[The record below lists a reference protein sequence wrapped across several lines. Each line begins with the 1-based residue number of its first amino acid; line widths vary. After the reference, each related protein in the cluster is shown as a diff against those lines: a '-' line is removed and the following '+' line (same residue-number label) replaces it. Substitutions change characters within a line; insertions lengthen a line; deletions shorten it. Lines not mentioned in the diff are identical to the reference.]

1 MKYYLLGIIITA
13 LLFAGCENSSN
24 SPDGEVYLGGKIVN
38 PNADFLLLLKD
49 DVPVDTLRLNESG
62 EFGEKL
68 EGLDAGIYTFNH
80 PPENQIM
87 YLKPGD
93 SVVLWLNTLQFDES
107 INFSG
112 RGAEESTFLLDMF
125 LHNQRNNDLIL
136 SYYKIKPEK
145 FAAKTDSIKKE
156 RIAELDKL
164 KKKHHFSDE
173 FLDIAN
179 ASINYEY
186 YDLRERYSFLIR
198 KYFHQ
203 FEKEIP
209 KDFYSYRKEID
220 FNRENLQNFYVY
232 LNLID
237 DYLRTRSIEYCEKN
251 NISRRSCYDLNAF
264 ANVKRRMKMID
275 SLSHTPGI
283 KNEFLDRLASQ
294 SVIMSGTETRID
306 SILNL
311 LEKLDYSNLKD
322 IQNLAQI
329 HKNFLVGKSMK
340 DKTLMNTD
348 GEVVTYAQLLDKP
361 LITFTWSIYS
371 PAHHKWQHKIIQ
383 DLRKKYP
390 EVKFIGINIDQGE
403 VKDWLTTV
411 EKNNYNKNYEF
422 QLAKRDMDEKTLR
435 NYISKMLF
443 LNKDGVIVK
452 GDAQLNPVTFEKDVV
467 EFLNR

>member
-1 MKYYLLGIIITA
+1 MRYYLLGIIISA
-13 LLFAGCENSSN
+13 FLLTGCENSSDH
-24 SPDGEVYLGGKIVN
+24 SKGEVYLGGKIVN
-38 PNADFLLLLKD
+38 PNAGFLLLSKD
-49 DVPVDTLRLNESG
+49 DVPIDTLRLNQSG
-62 EFGEKL
+62 EFGKKL
-68 EGLDAGIYTFNH
+68 EGLKPGIYTFNH

-93 SVVLWLNTLQFDES
+93 SIVIWLNTLQFDES

-112 RGAEESTFLLDMF
+112 KGAEESSFLLDMF
-125 LHNQRNNDLIL
+125 LHNKRNNDLIL

-145 FAAKTDSIKKE
+145 FAAKTDSIKKQ
-156 RIAELDKL
+156 RIAELEKL
-164 KKKHHFSDE
+164 KKSNHFSDA
-173 FLDIAN
+173 FLDIAD

-198 KYFHQ
+198 KYFRQ
-203 FEKEIP
+203 FEQEIP
-209 KDFYSYRKEID
+209 EDFYNYRKEID

-237 DYLRTRSIEYCEKN
+237 DYLRTRSIEYCERHN
-251 NISRRSCYDLNAF
+251 SPRSCYDLNSF
-264 ANVKRRMKMID
+264 QNVRRRMMMID
-275 SLSHTPGI
+275 SLSQTPDI
-283 KNEFLDRLASQ
+283 KNEFLDRLASR
-294 SVIMSGTETRID
+294 SVIMASTESRID

-311 LEKLDYSNLKD
+311 LQKMDYSNID
-322 IQNLAQI
+322 EIRNLAEI

-348 GEVVTYAQLLDKP
+348 GEVITYAKLLDKP
-361 LITFTWSIYS
+361 VITFTWSMYS
-371 PAHHKWQHKIIQ
+371 PAHHKWQHRIIQ

-403 VKDWLTTV
+403 VKDWLKV
-411 EKNNYNKNYEF
+411 LENNNYNKDYEF
-422 QLAKRDMDEKTLR
+422 QLAKRDLDKKTLR